1 MKKLLGIVILIL
13 MWVNVSYAS
22 NFQPKKFNCL
32 ENGSSIRT
40 QVNIIKEYD
49 SEYLL
54 GFEQSDFGSAFSFM
68 KINNDTLVS
77 YSMEYKWD
85 VVHISTFEPLKDN
98 SRKLIVYTYR
108 LTKDQLN
115 EIKQLNS
122 KFSNYNDIAD
132 FDLTD
137 KELKDEIFILN
148 KIEKILS
155 SSKKEVVGDP
165 LIYTC
170 NISNEKTSTT
180 SNYNSSLNL
189 GENDTFACR
198 KDGVSSIIKILE
210 IYEDN
215 YVVLYTKFRGNKFL
229 NFGRFTGESLEFFS
243 LEKTYKKSGNEAFLT
258 INMLTPP
265 VDEKLSY
272 WLFTVSLT
280 DEEKNELK
288 KYGTKFDRVVS
299 KISKFNLTDEE
310 LIKEIKLHDKKLE
323 IIGNIINSEEKV
335 QNQGMTS
342 VTLICKK
349 RDYSN

>member
-1 MKKLLGIVILIL
+1 
-13 MWVNVSYAS
+13 MWFNVSYAS

-32 ENGSSIRT
+32 GNGSSIRT

-170 NISNEKTSTT
+170 NISNEKTSTP
-180 SNYNSSLNL
+180 SNSNSSLNL

-215 YVVLYTKFRGNKFL
+215 NVVLYTKFRGNKFL

-243 LEKTYKKSGNEAFLT
+243 LENTYKKSGNEAFLT

>member
-165 LIYTC
+165 LIYTF
-170 NISNEKTSTT
+170 NISNEKTSTP
-180 SNYNSSLNL
+180 SNSNSSLNL

-288 KYGTKFDRVVS
+288 KYGTKFDRVIS